1 MSEIA
6 VRTVNLTKIYR
17 TDFTR
22 KPRYAVRDLNLE
34 IRAGEIF
41 GLLGPNGSGK
51 STTLK
56 MILNLAFPTRG
67 TVEIFGK
74 ASGAAAS
81 RAGVGFLP
89 ENAYFYKFLTGE
101 ETLRFHGKLCG
112 LRGVEL
118 RDRVREL
125 IGLVGLNDARSARL
139 STYSNGMLQR
149 IGLAQSLV
157 HRPRLVVLDEPTA
170 SVDPAGSRD
179 ICNLIGRLKADG
191 TTVLLSSHL
200 LTQVEE
206 ICDRIAILNRGE
218 LVREGTVAEIT
229 ESSRR
234 TELLI
239 ANAPDALLAQLQA
252 QIENSTATLVASR
265 PARTSLEEVFLAA
278 TNHPVDEQK

>member
-6 VRTVNLTKIYR
+6 VRTANLTKIYR
-17 TDFTR
+17 TDFRR
-22 KPRYAVRDLNLE
+22 KPRVAVRDLNLE

-74 ASGAAAS
+74 TSSAAAS

-101 ETLRFHGKLCG
+101 ETLFFHGKLGG
-112 LRGVEL
+112 LRGAQL

-125 IGLVGLNDARSARL
+125 IELVGLNDARSARL
-139 STYSNGMLQR
+139 STYSKGMLQR

-179 ICNLIGRLKADG
+179 ICNLIARLKANG

-206 ICDRIAILNRGE
+206 ICDRIAILDRGE
-218 LVREGTVAEIT
+218 LVRAGTVAEIT
-229 ESSRR
+229 ESRRR
-234 TELLI
+234 TELVI
-239 ANAPDALLAQLQA
+239 ENAPDALLAQLQA
-252 QIENSTATLVASR
+252 QIQNSTATLVTKR

-278 TNHPVDEQK
+278 TNRPVDERK